1 MQWIFCFTQLH
12 QEKSYIIIEP
22 VWKRQL
28 DTDYG
33 PVTGNG
39 LMLTIYQREDKN
51 NKTFCTSEFVSWYE
65 FAILGPCQKHLEW
78 S

>member
-1 MQWIFCFTQLH
+1 
-12 QEKSYIIIEP
+12 
-22 VWKRQL
+22 
-28 DTDYG
+28 
-33 PVTGNG
+33 
-39 LMLTIYQREDKN
+39 MLTIYQREDKN